1 MRAKAKHPDIPMV
14 PVKSEQLAAIGHD
27 PAREVLAVRFKRGGA
42 VYHYSGVTKQLHA
55 AFVAADSKGA
65 FFARHI
71 RPLTAT
77 KVEEPP
83 KVQHLPA
90 DDTEGGAL

>member
-1 MRAKAKHPDIPMV
+1 MHAQSKPPSIPLV

-27 PAREVLAVRFKRGGA
+27 PAREMLAVQFKRGGA
-42 VYHYSGVTKQLHA
+42 LYHYSGVTKELHA

-65 FFARHI
+65 FFAQHI
-71 RPLTAT
+71 RPLPAT
-77 KVEEPP
+77 KVEQPP
-83 KVQHLPA
+83 TVQHLPA

>member
-1 MRAKAKHPDIPMV
+1 MRAQAKHPAITLV

-27 PAREVLAVRFKRGGA
+27 PAREVLAVQFKRGGA
-42 VYHYSGVTKQLHA
+42 LYHYSGVTREQHA
-55 AFVAADSKGA
+55 VFLAADSKGA
-65 FFARHI
+65 FFAQHI
-71 RPLTAT
+71 RPLPAT

-83 KVQHLPA
+83 KVQHLPP

>member
-1 MRAKAKHPDIPMV
+1 MRAQANHPAIPLV

-27 PAREVLAVRFKRGGA
+27 PSREVLAVRFKRGGA
-42 VYHYSGVTKQLHA
+42 LYHYSGVTKELHA
-55 AFVAADSKGA
+55 AFLDAESKGA
-65 FFARHI
+65 FFSRHI
-71 RPLTAT
+71 RSLPAT

-83 KVQHLPA
+83 KVQHLPP